1 MKIKGWTNW
10 KAEKKDKDTFFYTR
24 AKNNRFDYQITL
36 YRNKARG
43 FMIWLELDSKEL
55 IPLLKAHHLSYVKYS
70 YHWYSFKSLKEAKAL
85 IDGFLVRLNRLKA
98 FT

>member
-10 KAEKKDKDTFFYTR
+10 ELEEIDEKTSAHTR
-24 AKNNRFDYQITL
+24 LGVNNESCKIVL
-36 YRNKARG
+36 YREKSHG
-43 FMIWLELDSKEL
+43 FIIWLYNCEEL
-55 IPLLKAHHLSYVKYS
+55 IPFLKEHFPSYTIDA